1 MRKTFFCPGAID
13 AGRQSKNRS
22 NGRGAFTL
30 IELLV
35 VIAIIAILA
44 AMLLP
49 ALSKAKTKAQ
59 ATYCMNNG
67 RQLMLGWVQYST
79 DNADRLPD
87 NYNTAD
93 VQSEYQNQT
102 YRSWENNLMD
112 WSASAYVFDT
122 TGITQAPFFKYTS
135 GIKIYKCPADRYL
148 SGLQAAAGY
157 TERPRTYSMNC
168 CMGAYTPTSTSTA
181 NFFFPTYAQFL
192 KGSSIPNPANIFC
205 ILDENPDS
213 INDGYFDTCP
223 NPDITVFTQWHD
235 CPGSMHAAG
244 GTFSFADGHS
254 EIHKWRSY
262 RCTVLQVR
270 TQPGFQHFPFSQD
283 PSYATLD
290 AQWIAV
296 RTSVLINP

>member
-1 MRKTFFCPGAID
+1 
-13 AGRQSKNRS
+13 
-22 NGRGAFTL
+22 L

-44 AMLLP
+44 AMILP
-49 ALSKAKTKAQ
+49 ALSKAKSKAQ
-59 ATYCMNNG
+59 TTYCMNNG
-67 RQLMLGWVQYST
+67 RQLMLGWVQYAT
-79 DNADRLPD
+79 DNADALPN

-93 VQSEYQNQT
+93 VLSEYQNQT

-122 TGITQAPFFKYTS
+122 AGITQASFFRYTS
-135 GIKIYKCPADRYL
+135 GIKIYKCPSDKYL
-148 SGLQAAAGY
+148 SGLQAANGY

-168 CMGAYTPTSTSTA
+168 CMGAYDTNWTRTA

-192 KGSSIPNPANIFC
+192 KQSSIRNPADMFC

-223 NPDITVFTQWHD
+223 NPDISVFTGWKD
-235 CPGSMHAAG
+235 CPGSLHGGG

-262 RCTVLQVR
+262 VCTILPVR
-270 TQPGFQHFPFSQD
+270 AVPGGFRHIPFSQD
-283 PSYATLD
+283 PLAALD

-296 RTSVLINP
+296 RTSVLINQ